1 MQNNLLETPIEY
13 LKGVGPARGELLRK
27 ELGIHKYGDLI
38 NLFPNRYIDR
48 TRYYKINELQNTNA
62 EVQIIGKIIHI
73 KTVEQKKGKRLVAT
87 FVDDTGEMELV
98 WFQGQKWIRENL
110 KLNTVYVIFG
120 KCTSFNGQ
128 FNMAHPEM
136 ELLAEH
142 EQNLRSAMQPV
153 YPSTEKLTQRGI
165 SNRTINKLMQQLFV
179 ETQALFQETI
189 PNYLI
194 EELKLIPKNAALF
207 NIHFPKSPDLL
218 AKAQFRLKFEELF
231 LYSYSL

>member
-87 FVDDTGEMELV
+87 FVDETGEMELV

-165 SNRTINKLMQQLFV
+165 SNRTINKIMQQLFI
-179 ETQALFQETI
+179 ETQAAFKEPL
-189 PNYLI
+189 PNYLL
-194 EELKLIPKNAALF
+194 EELKLIPKMLRCSTSISLKALTYW
-207 NIHFPKSPDLL
+207 PKHNSD
-218 AKAQFRLKFEELF
+218 
-231 LYSYSL
+231 